1 MRMTLPGFTC
11 FLRHALLA
19 GLAAGVPCGGAQE
32 AAPFAPAGVAFV
44 EKNCVSCHGEKKQKA
59 NLALHAVRDD
69 RALLRARKQWL
80 EVVRMVESGDMPPED
95 EPQPTAQERRAFTA
109 SVQAVFAAAN
119 SAQPDPG
126 RATVRRLNRTE
137 YNNTIRDLLHVE
149 FKPAEDFPRDDVGF
163 GFDNIA
169 DVLSVSPVLME
180 RYLDAAERIAEEAI
194 PLNPARPPKRTM
206 AGKYCEPANPHVP
219 PDRFRPINAA
229 EREAILS
236 GPLNTPVRI
245 MPENEFCPAA
255 IARPLAPGARRPR
268 PRRRA
273 SSGARCLSD
282 RAAGA
287 GRTGSPRQHPRTAA
301 P

>member
-1 MRMTLPGFTC
+1 MITPSFTR

-19 GLAAGVPCGGAQE
+19 GLAAFTPRGAAAE
-32 AAPFAPAGVAFV
+32 AAPFAQAGVAFV

-59 NLALHAVRDD
+59 SLALHKVRDD
-69 RALLRARKQWL
+69 LALLRARKQWL
-80 EVVRMVESGDMPPED
+80 EVVKLVESGDMPPED
-95 EPQPTAQERRAFTA
+95 EKQPTAEERRAFVA

-119 SAQPDPG
+119 SAKPDPG
-126 RATVRRLNRTE
+126 RTTVRRLNRTE

-206 AGKYCEPANPHVP
+206 GGKYCEPANPHVP
-219 PDRFRPINAA
+219 QDRFRPVNAA
-229 EREAILS
+229 QTEAILS

-245 MPENEFCPAA
+245 TAGEEFWVRAKLYAEGPANVPVRVA
-255 IARPLAPGARRPR
+255 LLAAGPKIAQPSPSAEVAKLTGWRWARS
-268 PRRRA
+268 RRA
-273 SSGARCLSD
+273 GF
-282 RAAGA
+282 
-287 GRTGSPRQHPRTAA
+287 
-301 P
+301 